1 MTKHQPGIVIIFT
14 NYSLKKSRQNVR
26 FFFNSDFWLTFI
38 RFCDLSSFLAIGLF
52 QNTFVDISDIVRA
65 TNGFVFFGASSAV
78 VCILLLNL
86 TFTLVP
92 DRDLRLVKARLILE
106 VTLVGIRSPILTAN
120 RLVCLRTFRVTFL
133 CNGKTY
139 A

>member
-1 MTKHQPGIVIIFT
+1 MKIWKILFVKNLAKMKVSFIP
-14 NYSLKKSRQNVR
+14 
-26 FFFNSDFWLTFI
+26 DFWLTFI